1 MDRTDLDQ
9 ISRALRLLISAQ
21 TYAESGARARHDEQ
35 LEARYLLRLV
45 LDRNGRTVKEAA
57 TADAA
62 ALEAR
67 RIRLTRMLERGLAAG
82 ASA

>member
-21 TYAESGARARHDEQ
+21 T
-35 LEARYLLRLV
+35 
-45 LDRNGRTVKEAA
+45 TP
-57 TADAA
+57 DAA

-67 RIRLTRMLERGLAAG
+67 QLLQQVLDRNGRSVKDPAADAALEARRARMVQQLERGLAAG
-82 ASA
+82 VAA